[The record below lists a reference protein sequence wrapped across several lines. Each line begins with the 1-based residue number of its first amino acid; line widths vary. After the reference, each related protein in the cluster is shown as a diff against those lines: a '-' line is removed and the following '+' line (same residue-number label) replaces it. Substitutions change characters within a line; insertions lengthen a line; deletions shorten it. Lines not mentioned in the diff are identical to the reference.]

1 MDESWEN
8 LAELWTNT
16 EKILYI
22 ISNKI
27 GEIPRHG
34 FNKNAKPLSKDLE
47 DKLNSP
53 KAQTEEE
60 GNIRNL
66 LLRAEENRYYGIN
79 FKPSNTADDDKS
91 TIEFRLSNGTL
102 DSDTWIENINLFGG
116 IVKAAENIAIIQ
128 KKFKEERTEEE
139 QNLLNVFE
147 KLKQEELSDCERLE
161 ILLTLVIPEE
171 DRETYR
177 KRYEV
182 NSELLEKSLDVK
194 EEITR
199 QLAEKTINIRE
210 IGKKVFLGENGV
222 TGQEYRDGNPVIEM
236 ALRGNEKERSVQ

>member
-1 MDESWEN
+1 M
-8 LAELWTNT
+8 
-16 EKILYI
+16 
-22 ISNKI
+22 
-27 GEIPRHG
+27 
-34 FNKNAKPLSKDLE
+34 
-47 DKLNSP
+47 
-53 KAQTEEE
+53 
-60 GNIRNL
+60 
-66 LLRAEENRYYGIN
+66 
-79 FKPSNTADDDKS
+79 
-91 TIEFRLSNGTL
+91 
-102 DSDTWIENINLFGG
+102 
-116 IVKAAENIAIIQ
+116 
-128 KKFKEERTEEE
+128 
-139 QNLLNVFE
+139 
-147 KLKQEELSDCERLE
+147 SDCERLE

-222 TGQEYRDGNPVIEM
+222 TGQEYRDGIPVIEM